1 MVINERIRLKPMTMS
16 LSPYGTL
23 IFPST
28 ELKSSLRMINLL
40 QMSPDERAKLVDNIA
55 SCGHAL
61 QIWVHT
67 HDDEGKQGWNEDAA
81 DLARYLRVREKMI
94 ETSYRS
100 KLPILALIGSRSRE
114 ENESG
119 KTLANYERY
128 YHSYNRNGSN
138 PTIYYLS
145 TLRDRSTPSI
155 ITPEPEKEYSDE
167 FEQRQSDEYTQF
179 ENRNWGSFYTM
190 LKEFGVNT
198 VIIRGRNLELKTV
211 PTQCLDKRKK
221 DILVRKF
228 FLKEEADGTI
238 FVKRPEA
245 CVGKAFLQLGIRGM
259 DVRLSRVIH
268 TQIAHY

>member
-1 MVINERIRLKPMTMS
+1 MATNEKINLEPTTIPLD
-16 LSPYGTL
+16 PYGSVL
-23 IFPST
+23 FPAT
-28 ELKSSLRMINLL
+28 EIKSSLRMINLL
-40 QMSPDERAKLVDNIA
+40 QISPDERVKLTANIS

-67 HDDEGKQGWNEDAA
+67 HDDEGKQGWKEDAA

-94 ETSYRS
+94 ETSYRN

-119 KTLANYERY
+119 ETLANYERY

-145 TLRDRSTPSI
+145 TLRDRSTPWI
-155 ITPEPEKEYSDE
+155 ITPEPENEYSDE

-179 ENRNWGSFYTM
+179 ENKNWDLFYEKLTE
-190 LKEFGVNT
+190 LGVKT

-211 PTQCLDKRKK
+211 PTQYLDKRKK

-259 DVRLSRVIH
+259 DVRLSNVVH
-268 TQIAHY
+268 TQIAH